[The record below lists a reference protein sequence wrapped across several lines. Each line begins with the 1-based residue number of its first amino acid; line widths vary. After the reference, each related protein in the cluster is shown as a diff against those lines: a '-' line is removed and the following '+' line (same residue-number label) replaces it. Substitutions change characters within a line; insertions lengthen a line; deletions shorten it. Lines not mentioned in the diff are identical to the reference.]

1 MKLRAAVIAF
11 GPVLAAPALAQES
24 GPPPAEKPAQP
35 STPDPKPTP
44 LPSLDELLGLPS
56 PAKPSTRPPAAD
68 PAQAALDRQL
78 SPAEAAEQ
86 FRQAVD
92 LMDQTARRITE
103 SRDLGLSTQRL
114 QEDAVRKLDMLI
126 KAAEQQARQS
136 RSRSASSAS
145 QRQRDQTQQPNQQR
159 GSREDSRGENRDE
172 IMPPGRQDGPLNPEL
187 AARGA
192 AWGALPARVRDALLQ
207 GNQDRFSALYQRLT
221 EAYYRRLAEE
231 AR

>member
-1 MKLRAAVIAF
+1 MKPLLAAVIVFVPGVTGAVF
-11 GPVLAAPALAQES
+11 AQDAP
-24 GPPPAEKPAQP
+24 PPPAEKPAQP
-35 STPDPKPTP
+35 RPEP
-44 LPSLDELLGLPS
+44 LPSLDELLGLPA

-68 PAQAALDRQL
+68 PAQAELERQL
-78 SPAEAAEQ
+78 SPDEAAEQ

-92 LMDQTARRITE
+92 LMDQTARRIKE
-103 SRDLGLSTQRL
+103 SGDLGLSTQRL

-126 KAAEQQARQS
+126 KAAEQQARQA
-136 RSRSASSAS
+136 RSRGASSAS
-145 QRQRDQTQQPNQQR
+145 QRQRDQRQQPGQQV
-159 GSREDSRGENRDE
+159 GPRETNRGENRDE
-172 IMPPGRQDGPLNPEL
+172 MMPPPRQEGPLNPEL